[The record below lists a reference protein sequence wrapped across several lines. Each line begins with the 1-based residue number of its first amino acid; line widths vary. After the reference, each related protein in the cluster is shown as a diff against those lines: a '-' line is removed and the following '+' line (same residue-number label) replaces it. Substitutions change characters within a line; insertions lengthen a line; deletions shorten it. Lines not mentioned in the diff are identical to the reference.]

1 MSDETPI
8 SIIIVDDHKLFRQSL
23 KIMISRWPDIAIVG
37 ETGDWQESLRLIEKH
52 HPAVVIL
59 DISMPGLGGLE
70 LAPRIRKICPA
81 CQILILS
88 MHGDS
93 NHVYRAFKTGC
104 RGFVLKSDSAEELE
118 LAIRTVAQGKTFL
131 TPSASSTII
140 NRVLLTG
147 GGQAPSIFFELTQR
161 EQEVARQLLQHRSTS
176 EIANDLC
183 ISPKTVR
190 VHLTN
195 MMRKL
200 GCASRDALVER
211 LKEMTTDSDPAALS
225 PPGLPQ

>member
-1 MSDETPI
+1 MTDPTPI
-8 SIIIVDDHKLFRQSL
+8 PVVIVDDHKLFRQSL
-23 KIMISRWPDIAIVG
+23 KIMISRWTGITIVG
-37 ETGDWQESLRLIEKH
+37 ETGDWQESLRLIERH
-52 HPAVVIL
+52 QPAVVIL

-70 LAPRIRKICPA
+70 LAPRIRKLCPT

-118 LAIRTVAQGKTFL
+118 LAIRTVAKGKTFL

-140 NRVLLTG
+140 NQMLLTG
-147 GGQAPSIFFELTQR
+147 GGQASSIFFELTQR
-161 EQEVARQLLQHRSTS
+161 EQEVARQLVQHRSTG
-176 EIANDLC
+176 EIASDLC

-190 VHLTN
+190 VHITN

-211 LKEMTTDSDPAALS
+211 LKEMAPDGEAAARR
-225 PPGLPQ
+225 PPEPQ